1 MNTIV
6 VGTTPTIQFKFKT
19 IVPGD
24 LAQARL
30 TVKRNNT
37 VIITKTLAD
46 AIVSEDAIAWT
57 FSQSETLLIGV
68 GHMDIMLNWLTAN
81 GTRGTSVET
90 KINFIPN
97 HIRAV
102 MS

>member
-19 IVPGD
+19 IAPSD

-30 TVKRNNT
+30 TVERNSK
-37 VIITKTLAD
+37 VVVTKTIAD
-46 AIVSEDAIAWT
+46 ATVSEDAIAWT
-57 FSQSETLLIGV
+57 LSQSETLQIGE
-68 GHMDIMLNWLTAN
+68 GQRDIMLNWLTAN
-81 GTRGTSVET
+81 GTRGTSAET
-90 KINFIPN
+90 RVNFIPN

>member
-1 MNTIV
+1 MHTIV

-19 IVPGD
+19 IAPSD
-24 LAQARL
+24 LAQAKL
-30 TVKRNNT
+30 TIERNNMVIVTKEITDAT
-37 VIITKTLAD
+37 VSD
-46 AIVSEDAIAWT
+46 DAIAWT
-57 FSQSETLLIGV
+57 LSQAETLLIGV
-68 GHMDIMLNWLTAN
+68 GQRDIMLNWLTAN
-81 GTRGTSVET
+81 GTRGTSAET

>member
-1 MNTIV
+1 MHKIV

-24 LAQARL
+24 LAQAKL
-30 TVKRNNT
+30 TVERNNT
-37 VIITKTLAD
+37 IIVTKTLAD
-46 AIVSEDAIAWT
+46 ATVSEDAIAWT
-57 FSQSETLLIGV
+57 LSQSDTLLIGV
-68 GHMDIMLNWLTAN
+68 GQRDIMLNWLTAN
-81 GTRGTSVET
+81 GTRGTSAET
-90 KINFIPN
+90 KINFITN

>member
-19 IVPGD
+19 IVPSD
-24 LAQARL
+24 LAQAKL
-30 TVKRNNT
+30 TVERNNT
-37 VIITKTLAD
+37 IIVTKTLAD
-46 AIVSEDAIAWT
+46 ATVGEDAIAWT
-57 FSQSETLLIGV
+57 LSQSDTLLIGV
-68 GHMDIMLNWLTAN
+68 GQRDIMLNWLTAN
-81 GTRGTSVET
+81 GTRGTSAET

>member
-1 MNTIV
+1 MHTIV

-24 LAQARL
+24 LVQARL
-30 TVKRNNT
+30 TVERNNM

-46 AIVSEDAIAWT
+46 ATIGEDAIAWT
-57 FSQSETLLIGV
+57 LSQSETLLIGV
-68 GHMDIMLNWLTAN
+68 GQRDIMLNWLTAN
-81 GTRGTSVET
+81 GTRGTSEET
-90 KINFIPN
+90 KIKFISN
-97 HIRAV
+97 HIKAV

>member
-6 VGTTPTIQFKFKT
+6 VGTTPTIQFKFK
-19 IVPGD
+19 IISPSD
-24 LAQARL
+24 LAQAKL
-30 TVKRNNT
+30 TVERNNT
-37 VIITKTLAD
+37 IIVTKTLAD
-46 AIVSEDAIAWT
+46 ATVSKDAIAWT
-57 FSQSETLLIGV
+57 LSQAETLLIGV
-68 GHMDIMLNWLTAN
+68 GQRDIMLNWLTAN
-81 GTRGTSVET
+81 GTRGTSAET

>member
-1 MNTIV
+1 MHTIV
-6 VGTTPTIQFKFKT
+6 VGTTPTFQFKFKT
-19 IVPGD
+19 IAPGD

-30 TVKRNNT
+30 TVVCKNT

-46 AIVSEDAIAWT
+46 ATVGEDTIAWT
-57 FSQSETLLIGV
+57 LSQAETLLIGE
-68 GHMDIMLNWLTAN
+68 GQKSIMLNWLTAN
-81 GTRGTSVET
+81 GTRGTSAEA

>member
-19 IVPGD
+19 ISPSD

-30 TVKRNNT
+30 TVKRNNM

-46 AIVSEDAIAWT
+46 ATVGEDAIAWT
-57 FSQSETLLIGV
+57 LSQSETLLIGV
-68 GHMDIMLNWLTAN
+68 GQRDIMLNWLTAN
-81 GTRGTSVET
+81 GTRGTSAET
-90 KINFIPN
+90 KVDFIPN

>member
-19 IVPGD
+19 IAPSD
-24 LAQARL
+24 LAQAKL
-30 TVKRNNT
+30 TIERNNM
-37 VIITKTLAD
+37 VIVTKEITD
-46 AIVSEDAIAWT
+46 ANVSEDAIAWKL
-57 FSQSETLLIGV
+57 SQAETLLIGV
-68 GHMDIMLNWLTAN
+68 GQRDIMLNWLTAN
-81 GTRGTSVET
+81 GTRGTSAET

>member
-24 LAQARL
+24 LAQAKL
-30 TVKRNNT
+30 TVERNSK
-37 VIITKTLAD
+37 VIITKNLAD
-46 AIVSEDAIAWT
+46 ATVGEDAIAWT
-57 FSQSETLLIGV
+57 LSQSETLQIGE
-68 GHMDIMLNWLTAN
+68 GQRDIMLNWLTAN
-81 GTRGTSVET
+81 GTRGTSAET
-90 KINFIPN
+90 KVNFISN